1 MLYSFSW
8 PIEGSLVFGNSRPTA
23 VIPKVWT
30 KHPWWTEGTAVGLI
44 AFVLKFVPVAGT
56 LSTKQEFGKCC

>member
-30 KHPWWTEGTAVGLI
+30 KHPWWTVK
-44 AFVLKFVPVAGT
+44 VLQSDLLR
-56 LSTKQEFGKCC
+56 LS